1 MDLMCK
7 QIYYTGNAGRVFVYD
22 ENDPTATELYTL
34 FAGKNY
40 EEHNLGGGGIN
51 GYALKGRRVETATD
65 GSQVARIPV
74 LQPNLTLM
82 ETNGTTVLS
91 RGTPIHRGY
100 NLDGSISLLVKKDL

>member
-1 MDLMCK
+1 MQVEYLFMMK
-7 QIYYTGNAGRVFVYD
+7 MILLLLSYTPYLQVKTTRNIIQ
-22 ENDPTATELYTL
+22 
-34 FAGKNY
+34 
-40 EEHNLGGGGIN
+40 GGGIN